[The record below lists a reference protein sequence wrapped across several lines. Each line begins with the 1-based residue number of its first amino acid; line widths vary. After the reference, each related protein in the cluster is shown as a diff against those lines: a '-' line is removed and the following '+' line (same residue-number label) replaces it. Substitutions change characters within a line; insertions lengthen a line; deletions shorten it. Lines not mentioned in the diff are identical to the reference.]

1 MSAGVPVNHPL
12 KLPKELV
19 YLFDEAPLVGGERR
33 EDYTELLQA
42 IAKAMQPV
50 DFIGWQCVGHI
61 TDLSWSIRRERRVKN
76 EIVKHYEKD
85 DFGNAMIMARVG
97 DAHGRDP
104 RYQADYHGEK
114 KQTRSSALAAA
125 FMRGASDI
133 DAIDRRIAA
142 YEARIIMILRE
153 ARLYTDALIRRI
165 EQARSYDI
173 DRQLPL
179 AAE

>member
-1 MSAGVPVNHPL
+1 MTAGVPVNRPL
-12 KLPKELV
+12 KLPKELA
-19 YLFDEAPLVGGERR
+19 YLFDEAPLVGDERQ
-33 EDYTELLQA
+33 EDYGELLQA
-42 IAKAMQPV
+42 IAKAVQPV

-61 TDLSWSIRRERRVKN
+61 TDLSWYIRRERRVKN
-76 EIVKHYEKD
+76 EIIKHYEED
-85 DFGNAMIMARVG
+85 DFANAMIMARVG
-97 DAHGRDP
+97 DTHGRNP
-104 RYQADYHGEK
+104 RNQVDYRGEK
-114 KQTRSSALAAA
+114 KQTDGSVLAAA

-153 ARLYTDALIRRI
+153 ARLYTDALVRRI